1 MAVSE
6 HVNRVIEECQVM
18 YVKEEPLADVR
29 HVRGLH
35 TVNDV
40 VSPPGGQC
48 VN

>member
-1 MAVSE
+1 MTVSE
-6 HVNRVIEECQVM
+6 HVNRVIEESQVVYM
-18 YVKEEPLADVR
+18 KEAPLAEVR

-40 VSPPGGQC
+40 VSPSGGQC